1 MQQTSQSIKPT
12 PPWRRPGA
20 DDAGIPSPG
29 LGGPSTVAATGP
41 GLGGP
46 STVAGPGLPSPGQE
60 GPTGGSAGLAGPS
73 GRFKPAPHQLGPPP
87 VPPPGKNKIGA
98 FSNMDRPPAIPTD
111 PLVPNPR
118 PIIV

>member
-1 MQQTSQSIKPT
+1 MQQTSQSFKPT

-20 DDAGIPSPG
+20 DDAGIPS
-29 LGGPSTVAATGP
+29 P

-87 VPPPGKNKIGA
+87 VPPPRKNKIGD
-98 FSNMDRPPAIPTD
+98 FSNMNRPPPIPTVPAIPH
-111 PLVPNPR
+111 LR
-118 PIIV
+118 PVIV